1 MKTTELRQK
10 FLKFFESKGHTIVRS
25 SSLVPHDDPTLLFT
39 NAGMNQFKDV
49 FLGFDKRP
57 YNRATTAQKCVRA
70 GGKHNDLE
78 NVGYTARHHTFFEM
92 MGNFSFGDYFKR
104 DAIHFAW
111 EFLTSPEWLNMP
123 KDKLLATVYAEDDEA
138 YNIWLN
144 EIGMPADR
152 IVRIGDNKGAKYA
165 SDNFWQMGDTGP
177 CGPCSEIFYDH
188 GEEIWG
194 GIPGSPEEDGDRWIE
209 IWNCVFMQFNR
220 DEQGNM
226 NPLPKPSVDT
236 GMGLER
242 MAAVMQHVH
251 SNYEIDLFQDLLKAV
266 ARETGA
272 PFSMDEPSLKVIA
285 DHIRSCSFLIADGV
299 MPSNEGRG
307 YVLRRIIRRA
317 VRHGYK
323 LGQKQAFFYKLV
335 PDLVKAMGGA
345 YPELKEKQTQIMEA
359 LRAEESRFGETLE
372 KGMGLFNQVFN
383 GMKFLKLESL
393 LPQDGAGKP
402 LALKTAEG
410 VEFTAASRA
419 APGKKQIVIRPRVSG
434 SLNEGMYIDLQAALE
449 TAHIPD
455 AEKPFAEALNAYLMD
470 NIANSKL
477 VIGGE
482 HIFKLYDTYGFPYD
496 LTADMARELGIELD
510 EAGFER
516 EMEAQRTRARAAQSF
531 KANAQLPYEGQDTEF
546 KGYSE
551 RQTESKVLA
560 LYKNGE
566 QVNELNEGDEG
577 AVVIDFTP
585 FYAESGGQ
593 VGDVGYIF
601 AGKNRFEVR
610 DTQKIK
616 AAVFGQF
623 GVQTSGRLKV
633 GDSVTA
639 KVDDEIRNANM
650 RNHSATHLMH
660 KALRD
665 VLGEHVEQKGSLVT
679 AESTRFDISHPQ
691 AVTAE
696 EIAEVERRVNEAILA
711 NVAVNAA
718 IMSMEDAQK
727 TGAMMLFGEKYG
739 DEVRVLQMGGFS
751 TELCGGTH
759 VSRTGDIGLFKIISE
774 GGIAAGVRR
783 IEAITGLNAL
793 KWAQEQERLVKDIIA
808 ETKAQT
814 EKDVLAKIQAGAAH
828 AKALEKELAK
838 AKAELAVHAGAK
850 LLDDAKD
857 LGAAKLV
864 AAQIEADAAALREIV
879 TDLTGKSE
887 QAIVLL
893 AAVNDGKVSLCAGVS
908 KPLTGKVKAGDLVK
922 FAAEQVGGKGGGRPD
937 LAQAGGSD
945 VEKLPAMIDSVK
957 DWVGA
962 KLA

>member
-111 EFLTSPEWLNMP
+111 EFLTSPEWLNIP
-123 KDKLLATVYAEDDEA
+123 KEKLLATVYAEDDEA

-144 EIGMPADR
+144 EIGMPAER

-272 PFSMDEPSLKVIA
+272 PFSMEEPSLKVIA

-299 MPSNEGRG
+299 LPSNEGRG

-323 LGQKQAFFYKLV
+323 LGQSKPFFHKLV
-335 PDLVKAMGGA
+335 ADLVKEMGDA
-345 YPELKEKQTQIMEA
+345 YPELKEKQAQIEEA
-359 LRAEESRFGETLE
+359 LKNEESRFAQTLE
-372 KGMGLFNQVFN
+372 TGMALLENALAKGS
-383 GMKFLKLESL
+383 KKL
-393 LPQDGAGKP
+393 DG
-402 LALKTAEG
+402 E
-410 VEFTAASRA
+410 
-419 APGKKQIVIRPRVSG
+419 I
-434 SLNEGMYIDLQAALE
+434 
-449 TAHIPD
+449 
-455 AEKPFAEALNAYLMD
+455 
-470 NIANSKL
+470 
-477 VIGGE
+477 
-482 HIFKLYDTYGFPYD
+482 IFKLYDTYGFPYD
-496 LTADMARELGIELD
+496 LTADICRERNIELD

-516 EMEAQRTRARAAQSF
+516 EMEAQRARARAAQSF

-560 LYKNGE
+560 LYKDGE

-577 AVVIDFTP
+577 AIVIDFTP

-601 AGKNRFEVR
+601 AGENRFEVR

-814 EKDVLAKIQAGAAH
+814 EKDILAKIQAGAAH
-828 AKALEKELAK
+828 AKALEKELAR

-850 LLDDAKD
+850 LLDNAKD
-857 LGAAKLV
+857 LGSAKLV

-908 KPLTGKVKAGDLVK
+908 KALTGKVKAGDLVK

-937 LAQAGGSD
+937 LAQAGGTD
-945 VEKLPAMIDSVK
+945 TDKLPEMLVSVEG
-957 DWVGA
+957 WVNS
-962 KLA
+962 KLG